1 MDRGAQPPPG
11 TEVGLMAKKSIHLK
25 TDLPIDMTPMID
37 CVFQLIIFLMISVDL
52 SQQDLEDLKLPEV
65 DHALPDKNVKKN
77 RPIVN
82 VTQEGKLIMKRKTW
96 YDPNRDLNR
105 LRFRQHLR
113 NIARAMPHKMD
124 PDVHKS
130 LPDDPLLLRGDEFT
144 DWYHMAK
151 VMEDCGLNFIMI
163 WKIQLAV
170 AESQKAK
177 ERNKALLKQA
187 QH

>member
-1 MDRGAQPPPG
+1 
-11 TEVGLMAKKSIHLK
+11 MAKKSAHLK

-82 VTQEGKLIMKRKTW
+82 VDQEGKLIMKRRTL
-96 YDPNRDLNR
+96 YDPNKDLNR
-105 LRFRQHLR
+105 ERFRVQLR
-113 NIARAMPHKMD
+113 YIAQAMEHKMD
-124 PDVHKS
+124 PDVHIN

-151 VMEDCGLNFIMI
+151 VMEDCGLKTIMI

-177 ERNKALLKQA
+177 KRNEKLLKGKQ
-187 QH
+187 

>member
-1 MDRGAQPPPG
+1 
-11 TEVGLMAKKSIHLK
+11 MAKKSIHLK

-65 DHALPDKNVKKN
+65 DHAVPDQNPKKN

-82 VTQEGKLIMKRKTW
+82 VDQEGRLIMKRRTL
-96 YDPNRDLNR
+96 YDPTKDQNRI
-105 LRFRQHLR
+105 RFQIQLR
-113 NIARAMPHKMD
+113 NIARAMEHKMD
-124 PDVHKS
+124 PDVKME

-151 VMEDCGLNFIMI
+151 VMEDCGLKNIMI

-170 AESQKAK
+170 AESQEAK
-177 ERNKALLKQA
+177 KRNEALLKKMSG
-187 QH
+187 H